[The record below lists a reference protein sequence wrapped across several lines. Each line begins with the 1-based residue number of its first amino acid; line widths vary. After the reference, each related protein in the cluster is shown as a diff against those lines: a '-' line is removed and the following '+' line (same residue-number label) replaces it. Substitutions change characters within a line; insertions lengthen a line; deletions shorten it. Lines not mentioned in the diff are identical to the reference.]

1 MPSEEAS
8 FLRRL
13 VSPSTAMPLWARQA
27 RKFEK
32 GVVGPLL
39 ANGGAGTVSRIHDG
53 FIRQNQ
59 KFLVDRAQNL
69 LERATPEIGSADTPG
84 KKRISGEQLPCI
96 LAGFAFSLWG
106 EIKRDASRRVA
117 RSVQHIRLER
127 APTQRVALAQQF
139 IDVSRVRRAHADP
152 SGLHV
157 EMTIEVYIIAM
168 HEHRRAGG
176 QLHFA

>member
-59 KFLVDRAQNL
+59 KFLVDQAQNL

-96 LAGFAFSLWG
+96 LAGFAFSLCG
-106 EIKRDASRRVA
+106 EIMIDVSRRVA
-117 RSVQHIRLER
+117 LRVVQIRLESTAR
-127 APTQRVALAQQF
+127 MTV
-139 IDVSRVRRAHADP
+139 AHAL
-152 SGLHV
+152 SV
-157 EMTIEVYIIAM
+157 
-168 HEHRRAGG
+168 
-176 QLHFA
+176 